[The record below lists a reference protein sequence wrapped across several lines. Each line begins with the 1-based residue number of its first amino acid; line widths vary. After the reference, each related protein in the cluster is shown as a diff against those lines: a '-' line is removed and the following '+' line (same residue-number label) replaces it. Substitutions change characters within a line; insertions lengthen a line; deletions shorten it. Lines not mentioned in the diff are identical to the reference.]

1 MIHPDSVENI
11 MKEAADWA
19 TPFHTLRYE
28 SIQTILFNLFN
39 PVHP

>member
-19 TPFHTLRYE
+19 TPFDTLRYE
-28 SIQTILFNLFN
+28 SIPFNPFH